1 MSLTTG
7 LNIAKSALAF
17 VSAETAL
24 LSRNIAGASDENY
37 VRRELNPINLS
48 GSGVQPSQVGRSS
61 NEALLR
67 QFIDSSSVSA
77 KHEAVVAGLDW
88 LHQTIADSELG
99 YAPTEKLA
107 ALESALNL
115 YAESPNDPT
124 RANVVVARAND
135 LALSLNASSRSVV
148 EVRQKADTDM
158 AASVSNINQ
167 LLADFETVNTAIVRA
182 NETRTDAS
190 EAYDQRDS
198 ILKQL
203 GDEIGIRTIRRANDD
218 IAIYTDSGVT
228 LFEKHPRSVAFTPT
242 NAFSPTSGGGA
253 VYVDGVAVTGSNA
266 ALPIKN
272 GRLAGLSE
280 LRDVTAVTYQTQLD
294 EFARG
299 VIEVFAETDPGS
311 PATLPALT
319 GLFSYSG
326 SPNLPAS
333 GAHYLGIASEIRV
346 NSAADPAQGG
356 SASLVRDGGINGA
369 GYVQNTTGAAGFNE
383 NILNKISELSTDRT
397 FDSAAGTGTT
407 DSLAGFGAGSVAWLE
422 QTRSTVQQDADYRA
436 TLKAHTSVTLSNA
449 VGVNVD
455 EEMANLLELERSFEA
470 SARLI
475 SAIDQMFASLLQ
487 AAG

>member
-17 VSAETAL
+17 VSAETAV
-24 LSRNIAGASDENY
+24 LSRNIAGSSDENY

-48 GSGVQPSQVGRSS
+48 GSGVQQSQIGRSS

-67 QFIDSSSVSA
+67 QFIDSSSISSR
-77 KHEAVVAGLDW
+77 HEAVVAGLNW
-88 LHQTIADSELG
+88 LHQTVANPELG
-99 YAPTEKLA
+99 HAPSEKLA
-107 ALESALNL
+107 AFEAALNL
-115 YAESPNDPT
+115 YSESPNDPS
-124 RANVVVARAND
+124 RANVMVARAND
-135 LALSLNASSRSVV
+135 LALSLNASSQSVV
-148 EVRQKADTDM
+148 EARQKADTDM
-158 AASVSNINQ
+158 ASSVNRINN

-190 EAYDQRDS
+190 EAYDQRDR

-203 GDEIGIRTIRRANDD
+203 GDEIGIRTIRRPGDD

-242 NAFSPTSGGGA
+242 NAFSPSTGGGA

-266 ALPIKN
+266 PLPIKN
-272 GRLAGLSE
+272 GRLAGLAE

-294 EFARG
+294 EMARG
-299 VIEVFAETDPGS
+299 IIEAFAETDPGT
-311 PATLPALT
+311 PATLPPLT
-319 GLFSYSG
+319 GLFTYSG
-326 SPNLPAS
+326 EPNLPAS
-333 GAHYLGIASEIRV
+333 GTHYLGMASEIRV

-356 SASLVRDGGINGA
+356 SASLLRDGGINGA
-369 GYVQNTTGAAGFNE
+369 AYVQNSTGAAGFND
-383 NILNKISELSTDRT
+383 NILRHIGELSADRS
-397 FDSAAGTGTT
+397 FDSIASTSTT
-407 DSLAGFGAGSVAWLE
+407 DSLAGFAAGSVSWIE
-422 QTRSTVQQDADYRA
+422 QTRSTVQQEADYRS

-455 EEMANLLELERSFEA
+455 EEMAALLELERSFEA

-475 SAIDQMFASLLQ
+475 SAIDQMYNTLLQ

>member
-198 ILKQL
+198 VLKQL

>member
-280 LRDVTAVTYQTQLD
+280 LRDVAALTYQTQLD

>member
-24 LSRNIAGASDENY
+24 VSRNIAGASDENY

-48 GSGVQPSQVGRSS
+48 GGGVQPSQVGRSS

-99 YAPTEKLA
+99 HAPSEKLA

-115 YAESPNDPT
+115 YAESPNDPS

-135 LALSLNASSRSVV
+135 LALSLNASSQSVV

-158 AASVSNINQ
+158 ATSVSKINQ

-203 GDEIGIRTIRRANDD
+203 GDEIGIRTIRRPNDD
-218 IAIYTDSGVT
+218 VAIYTDSGVT
-228 LFEKHPRSVAFTPT
+228 LFEKHPRSVVYAPT
-242 NAFSPTSGGGA
+242 NAFSATSGGNA

-272 GRLAGLSE
+272 GRLAGLAE

-299 VIEVFAETDPGS
+299 VIEVFAETDPGT
-311 PATLPALT
+311 PATLPSLT
-319 GLFSYSG
+319 GLFTYSG
-326 SPNLPAS
+326 EPNLPAS
-333 GAHYLGIASEIRV
+333 GAHYLGMAAEIRV

-369 GYVQNTTGAAGFNE
+369 GYVHNTTGAAGYNE
-383 NILNKISELSTDRT
+383 HILDKINALATDRS
-397 FDSAAGTGTT
+397 FDSAAATGTT
-407 DSLAGFGAGSVAWLE
+407 DTLAGFAAGSVSWLE